1 MSRRADDA
9 VARVLPHN
17 LDAEKSVL
25 GALLIEN
32 AGYDQI
38 ASWLEPAHFYR
49 KAHRDIYTAIAK
61 LLSASRPADFRTL
74 AEQLVKDKLF
84 DDVGGAAYLG
94 SLVDGV
100 PRSTNVRYYAETV
113 REKAVLRRLIKI
125 GTQLTDKAYDASEGP
140 QALIANAETAL
151 TTLATDAKW
160 NSGAVPLA
168 DDMGTLMA
176 DFDHKVQHRGQVL
189 GLPSGFPSVDLIT
202 HGWQKRQMV
211 VIAGQTSFG
220 KSVLAL
226 NVAHAIAKSGTRV
239 VYYSYEMT
247 RQELQYRLWSSLA
260 EIPLTRILWGN
271 LGESEYAKLSHA
283 MEEMHDLPLEINDG
297 ASRSISA
304 ARAECRQ
311 IKADR
316 GLGAVFFDHF
326 QLMDGVDGEN
336 RTQQLSGVSR
346 QIQGLGVDLD
356 VTTFTLSQLT
366 LSGDKDANKEPQL
379 DDLRECKSL
388 GHDANLV
395 GMLHPYKPSE
405 ARSETAVVPMKF
417 LIRKHR
423 GGRLG
428 CVPLHLERDYVR
440 FVEGEAPAPVPRET
454 KPKEPRPPKPLW

>member
-25 GALLIEN
+25 GALLIDN
-32 AGYDQI
+32 AGYDSI
-38 ASWLEPAHFYR
+38 ASWLQSAHFYR
-49 KAHRDIYTAIAK
+49 KAHRDTYAAIVT
-61 LLSASRPADFRTL
+61 LLTASRPADLRTV
-74 AEQLVKDKLF
+74 AEELTRLKLF
-84 DDVGGAAYLG
+84 EDVGGAAYLG

-113 REKAVLRRLIKI
+113 REKAALRKLIKI
-125 GTQLTDKAYDASEGP
+125 GTTLIDRAFEAGDSP
-140 QALIANAETAL
+140 QSLITQADTAM
-151 TTLATDAKW
+151 TELATDAQW
-160 NSGAVPLA
+160 NSGAVPLS
-168 DDMGTLMA
+168 DDLGALMA

-226 NVAHAIAKSGTRV
+226 NLAHAIAKSGQRV

-271 LGESEYAKLSHA
+271 LSEGEYAKLAHA
-283 MEEMHDLPLEINDG
+283 MEDMALLPLEINDG

-316 GLGAVFFDHF
+316 GLAAVVFDHF
-326 QLMDGVDGEN
+326 QLMDGAEGEN
-336 RTQQLSGVSR
+336 RTQQLGGVSR
-346 QIQGLGVDLD
+346 AIQTLGVELD
-356 VTTFTLSQLT
+356 VTTFTLSQMT
-366 LSGDKDANKEPQL
+366 LAGDEANREPQL
-379 DDLRECKSL
+379 GMVRECKQL
-388 GHDANLV
+388 EHDANIAAY
-395 GMLHPYKPSE
+395 LHPYKPSE
-405 ARSETAVVPMKF
+405 ARTEVSVVPMKF

-440 FVEGEAPAPVPRET
+440 FVEGESPAPS
-454 KPKEPRPPKPLW
+454 PKEPKAPTPKKSPLRW